1 MADLTAEQLLTV
13 FEKLF
18 ISNEVV
24 PSTKLASETGLP
36 HQKVIGLIKSIS
48 AAGDYITTSDR
59 TETHLELLGEGLE
72 IAKNGSHEFVF
83 WKNVPEEGI
92 GQADAMKLPNAKIGM
107 GKALAAKWIKKDKSD
122 GKIYRMVTDEPG
134 KLIFFYKNWH
144 YFSF

>member
-1 MADLTAEQLLTV
+1 M
-13 FEKLF
+13 
-18 ISNEVV
+18 
-24 PSTKLASETGLP
+24 
-36 HQKVIGLIKSIS
+36 IKSIS

-72 IAKNGSHEFVF
+72 IAQNGSHEFVF

-122 GKIYRMVTDEPG
+122 GKIYRLVTDEPG
-134 KLIFFYKNWH
+134 K
-144 YFSF
+144 S